1 MCSYVSISYSDGF
14 VDVFNDCFDDFCLTS
29 DVLNKSFYISIFYNI
44 KQTCL
49 FRSYML
55 QKSNNQTWLASE
67 PREKIA
73 SDIELAAGIITNIVA
88 IGDTS

>member
-1 MCSYVSISYSDGF
+1 
-14 VDVFNDCFDDFCLTS
+14 
-29 DVLNKSFYISIFYNI
+29 
-44 KQTCL
+44 
-49 FRSYML
+49 ML